1 MIFSSFVFL
10 FFFITVVTLCV
21 VVPQRYRK
29 LVLLVASYYFYAY
42 WDVRFTLLILAS
54 TLVDFVV
61 GPLIHHARTRV
72 LRRMFLFA
80 SLASNLGILFFFK
93 YYNFF
98 VDSAAQILS
107 TWGLN
112 VTNLNIILPVGISF
126 FTFQT
131 MSYSIDIY
139 RGKIKPVRNI
149 VDFALFV
156 SFFPQLVAGPI
167 VRASEFLPQL
177 KNPVKITRENLWAGF
192 QIFLMGL
199 FKKLM
204 IADAVAPLVDQV
216 YANPA
221 YFSSVTVWLAIIGYG
236 IQIYCDFSGYS
247 DMAIGCARMLGFRFN
262 QNFNMPYLSRNIAEF
277 WRRWHISLSSWLR
290 DYLYISLGGSK
301 KGNFRTYVNLLVTML
316 LGGLWHGASWN
327 FVIWGGV
334 HGIALGIH
342 RAWNSRVTNRSSKT
356 KTDSNDANLTIVQVG
371 RVGATLLFVLLTW
384 VFFRAQ
390 DLETT
395 LAIFRK
401 LLFIDAGGTTW
412 IYTYVIIAILFCVI
426 GHIVGARRNADEHVY
441 FRSPRS
447 LSAAF
452 AVVITCLTIFVF
464 APNNVSPF
472 IYFQF

>member
-10 FFFITVVTLCV
+10 FFFTTVVSLCV

-29 LVLLVASYYFYAY
+29 LVLLAASYYFYAY
-42 WDVRFTLLILAS
+42 WDVRFTLLIFAS
-54 TLVDFVV
+54 TLVDFIV
-61 GPLIHHARTRV
+61 GPLIHHARTRS
-72 LRRMFLFA
+72 LRRMFLFT
-80 SLASNLGILFFFK
+80 SLLSNLGVLFFFK

-112 VTNLNIILPVGISF
+112 VINLDIILPVGISF

-139 RGKIKPVRNI
+139 RGKIKPVRNL

-177 KNPVKITRENLWAGF
+177 KNPIKITQENLWAGL

-204 IADAVAPLVDQV
+204 VADAVAPLVDQV

-221 YFSSVTVWLAIIGYG
+221 YFSPVTVWLAIIGYG

-290 DYLYISLGGSK
+290 DYLYISLGGNK

-334 HGIALGIH
+334 HGVALGIH
-342 RAWNSRVTNRSSKT
+342 RFWNGRTTNHSEFKA
-356 KTDSNDANLTIVQVG
+356 DPNDANLAMGQIW
-371 RVGATLLFVLLTW
+371 RVGTTLLFVLLTW

-390 DLETT
+390 DLGTT

-401 LLFIDAGGTTW
+401 LLFIDTGGTTW
-412 IYTYVIIAILFCVI
+412 VYVYVILAILFCIV
-426 GHIVGARRNADEHVY
+426 GHIIGAQRDSDEHVY

-447 LSAAF
+447 LVAAF
-452 AVVITCLTIFVF
+452 AVVFTCLTIFVF
-464 APNNVSPF
+464 APNSVSPF

>member
-10 FFFITVVTLCV
+10 FFFITVISLCV

-54 TLVDFVV
+54 TLVDFIV
-61 GPLIHHARTRV
+61 GPLIYHARTRV

-107 TWGLN
+107 TWGLD
-112 VTNLNIILPVGISF
+112 VTNLDIILPVGISF

-177 KNPVKITRENLWAGF
+177 KNPIKITRENLWAGF

-221 YFSSVTVWLAIIGYG
+221 YFSPVTVWLAVIGYG

-290 DYLYISLGGSK
+290 DYLYISLGGNK

-334 HGIALGIH
+334 HGMALGIH
-342 RAWNSRVTNRSSKT
+342 RFWNGRTTNRSSKT
-356 KTDSNDANLTIVQVG
+356 FVDPNATILVISQVG
-371 RVGATLLFVLLTW
+371 RIAATLLFVLLTW
-384 VFFRAQ
+384 VFFRSQ
-390 DLETT
+390 DLATT

-401 LLFIDAGGTTW
+401 LFFVDTGGATW
-412 IYTYVIIAILFCVI
+412 IYVYLIIAVLFCVV
-426 GHIVGARRNADEHVY
+426 GHIIGAYRDAEEHIY
-441 FRSPRS
+441 FRSPHS
-447 LSAAF
+447 MIAAF
-452 AVVITCLTIFVF
+452 AVVFTCLMIFVF